1 MEITLLVDRFNYRDV
16 LDELRDEWLEEILMY
31 LGLNPVE
38 LKEMEPHVFVDMLY
52 EHKLDIVDYPSI
64 GAMEVVYE
72 GEVIGEWAGP
82 EFTLK
87 QDSETNELYYEV
99 SIQHWSVLDEEIDMS

>member
-1 MEITLLVDRFNYRDV
+1 MEITLLVNRFNYKED

-52 EHKLDIVDYPSI
+52 NMNLDLVDYPSI

-72 GEVIGEWAGP
+72 GELIGEWAGP
-82 EFTLK
+82 EFELK
-87 QDSETNELYYEV
+87 MDKDTGELYYEV
-99 SIQHWSVLDEEIDMS
+99 SIQYWSILDDEIDMS